1 MTRPRFH
8 AARGEGVVY
17 LRGELDMST
26 EDRARRILLP
36 IAGNHSS
43 LTLDLS
49 QLTFCDSTGLNLM
62 LEILFSLPKGGRL
75 QVLGASRSIRKLFE
89 VSGLSRHPAVLVRSP
104 DPPGS
109 D

>member
-1 MTRPRFH
+1 MTHPRFH
-8 AARGEGVVY
+8 ADRGEGIVH
-17 LRGELDMST
+17 LRGELDMAAQ
-26 EDRARRILLP
+26 DRARRILLP
-36 IAGNHSS
+36 EARNRSF

-62 LEILFSLPKGGRL
+62 VEVLFALPKGGRL
-75 QVLGASRSIRKLFE
+75 QVLGANRSIRKLFD

-104 DPPGS
+104 TPLAS